1 MKLFLDA
8 GNNGAGQFSYQH
20 NHLPGNNP
28 DKKLIRITTVPM
40 ALRYLLPGQMHFMAG
55 NGFDVLM
62 ISAAGKELADVIE
75 NEHCRHMIVPMTRKI
90 TPIRDLVCLFRLIK
104 IFRKERPDIVHTH
117 TPKAGLLGMLAAKI
131 CGVKTRIHTVAGL
144 PLMAETGFK
153 YRLLIF
159 IEKLTYAAAS
169 NVWPNSRSLFQFI
182 KEKKLCKPGKLHI
195 IAKGSTNGININ
207 RFNESALDENT
218 VREIKQQV
226 NFSGDNTY
234 LLCIGRLV
242 KDKGIVE
249 LVHVFKQLQSNN
261 NSLRLI
267 LVGEYE
273 PGLDPLPE
281 EILHEIKTNPAI
293 IHINWSN
300 RVEYFMH
307 IADLFVFPSHR
318 EGFPNVL
325 LQAGAMGL
333 PVICSHITG
342 NVDIISNNE
351 TGLIFEKGNEQQML
365 KLLQY
370 ALAHPQHMQTMAGQL
385 QQLINK
391 DYRQENIWQNMLQ
404 AYKSLV
410 N

>member
-1 MKLFLDA
+1 M
-8 GNNGAGQFSYQH
+8 
-20 NHLPGNNP
+20 PGNNP
-28 DKKLIRITTVPM
+28 NKKLIRITTVPM
-40 ALRYLLPGQMHFMAG
+40 ALRYLLPGQMRFMAA

-62 ISAAGKELADVIE
+62 ISADGKELADVIE
-75 NEHCRHMIVPMTRKI
+75 NEQCPHMIVPMTRKI
-90 TPIRDLVCLFRLIK
+90 TPLQDLKCLYRLIK
-104 IFRKERPDIVHTH
+104 IFRKEKPDIVHTH
-117 TPKAGLLGMLAAKI
+117 TPKAGLLGMLAAKFS
-131 CGVKTRIHTVAGL
+131 GVKTRIHTVAGL

-153 YRLLIF
+153 YHLLIF

-169 NVWPNSRSLFQFI
+169 KVWPNSYSLLQFI
-182 KEKKLCKPGKLHI
+182 TEKKLCKPAKLHI

-207 RFNESALDENT
+207 RFNEAALDENG

-226 NFSGDNTY
+226 NFSDDHTY

-249 LVHVFKQLQSNN
+249 LVYVFTLLQQHNN
-261 NSLRLI
+261 NLHLI
-267 LVGEYE
+267 LVGEFE
-273 PGLDPLPE
+273 AGLDPLPE
-281 EILHEIKTNPAI
+281 RTLQEIKTNPFI
-293 IHINWSN
+293 THINWSN

-342 NVDIISNNE
+342 NIDIVTNNE

-365 KLLQY
+365 KHLQY
-370 ALAHPQHMQTMAGQL
+370 ALEHPQQMQMMAQQL
-385 QQLINK
+385 QQVINK
-391 DYRQENIWQNMLQ
+391 NYRQENIWQNMLQ